1 MIENLLIEIFIG
13 IMVASAPLI
22 FAAIGALLVE
32 RSGVLNLGVE
42 GMMIVGAL
50 LGFVVISHTNN
61 AYLAVLAALMAG
73 MVIASIFAFLT
84 QFLLTNQ
91 VATGLALTLFGLG
104 FAAFAGRE
112 YTEVTIDLIGPIYI
126 PILSE
131 IPYIGPSLFSLNP
144 LIYLAFFMVYIVWWF
159 LFKTKQ
165 GLILRAIGD
174 NHDAAHAI
182 GHNVV
187 LYRFIAILFGGA
199 MAGLGGAFLS
209 LVQVPIWGE
218 GMTAGRGWI
227 AIGLVVFASWQPFR
241 VILGAVLFG
250 GITVLQLHAQGF
262 DIRISAQYL
271 SMLPYLATIVILV
284 SLRMRL
290 KNKTNRTVPNCLGR
304 IFHSTT

>member
-1 MIENLLIEIFIG
+1 
-13 IMVASAPLI
+13 
-22 FAAIGALLVE
+22 LVE

-61 AYLAVLAALMAG
+61 AYLAVLAALVAG

-131 IPYIGPSLFSLNP
+131 IPYLGPSLFSLNP

>member
-1 MIENLLIEIFIG
+1 
-13 IMVASAPLI
+13 
-22 FAAIGALLVE
+22 LVE

-61 AYLAVLAALMAG
+61 AYLAVLAALVAG

-187 LYRFIAILFGGA
+187 LYRFMAILFGGA

>member
-13 IMVASAPLI
+13 IMIASAPLI

-61 AYLAVLAALMAG
+61 AYLAVLAALVAG

-104 FAAFAGRE
+104 FAAFDGRE

-131 IPYIGPSLFSLNP
+131 MPYIGPSLFSLNP

-187 LYRFIAILFGGA
+187 LYRFMAILFGGA

>member
-13 IMVASAPLI
+13 IMIASAPLI

-32 RSGVLNLGVE
+32 RSGVLNLGIE

-61 AYLAVLAALMAG
+61 AYLAVLAALVAG

-131 IPYIGPSLFSLNP
+131 IPYVGPSLFSLNP

-209 LVQVPIWGE
+209 LVQVPILGE

>member
-13 IMVASAPLI
+13 IMIASAPLI

-61 AYLAVLAALMAG
+61 AYLAVLAALVAG

-131 IPYIGPSLFSLNP
+131 IPYVGPSLFSLNP

-159 LFKTKQ
+159 LFKTKH

>member
-1 MIENLLIEIFIG
+1 
-13 IMVASAPLI
+13 
-22 FAAIGALLVE
+22 
-32 RSGVLNLGVE
+32 
-42 GMMIVGAL
+42 
-50 LGFVVISHTNN
+50 
-61 AYLAVLAALMAG
+61 MA
-73 MVIASIFAFLT
+73 IASIFAFLT

-104 FAAFAGRE
+104 FAAFAGRG
-112 YTEVTIDLIGPIYI
+112 YTEETIQLITAVP
-126 PILSE
+126 
-131 IPYIGPSLFSLNP
+131 IPYLSDIPYLGPLLFSFNP
-144 LIYLAFFMVYIVWWF
+144 LVYLAFFMVYLVWWF

-187 LYRFIAILFGGA
+187 RYRVMAILFGGA
-199 MAGLGGAFLS
+199 MAGIGGAFLS

>member
-61 AYLAVLAALMAG
+61 AYLAVLAALVAG

-131 IPYIGPSLFSLNP
+131 IPYVGPSLFSLNP

-187 LYRFIAILFGGA
+187 LYSFIAILFGGA

-218 GMTAGRGWI
+218 VMTAGRGLI

>member
-13 IMVASAPLI
+13 IMIASAPLI

-61 AYLAVLAALMAG
+61 AYLAVLAALVAG

-199 MAGLGGAFLS
+199 MARLGGAFLY

-290 KNKTNRTVPNCLGR
+290 KNKTNRTVPNCLGI